1 MRPAECG
8 CQPLSQ
14 GGGRRGGIR
23 IASCEMLQNQVRS
36 RGKGDHCRASMRG
49 PCCSL
54 SGMRKVRHMASLWKG
69 SIVPAFSTTQ
79 CTATSGRSCSTSQQ
93 TVGTAKNKE
102 ESGPPSPWCPPCREK
117 VVSCWQGEPATTRS
131 AAPSGTVRRIATMS
145 SGCRTKSQTSSAAGR
160 QGTECPLHSRST
172 AVRRRADL
180 NGPRGHEP
188 AILHLCRGRVEA
200 KPSRADA
207 VEKGQEH
214 KWLADVAVRSAAAL
228 NDCPR
233 PDDGRD
239 VPRLVKVNNPVGG
252 PVKGS
257 QGSPIGEC
265 FGQDLGRPKIA
276 SPDGGRV
283 RERGGPPLLVDNG
296 AHAVIEE
303 V

>member
-1 MRPAECG
+1 MAGRARNNKECRTFWDSTENRHHEHRLSYQVPDVFGCGSAGHRVPA
-8 CQPLSQ
+8 PFAL
-14 GGGRRGGIR
+14 
-23 IASCEMLQNQVRS
+23 
-36 RGKGDHCRASMRG
+36 DCRAE
-49 PCCSL
+49 
-54 SGMRKVRHMASLWKG
+54 
-69 SIVPAFSTTQ
+69 
-79 CTATSGRSCSTSQQ
+79 
-93 TVGTAKNKE
+93 VG
-102 ESGPPSPWCPPCREK
+102 
-117 VVSCWQGEPATTRS
+117 
-131 AAPSGTVRRIATMS
+131 
-145 SGCRTKSQTSSAAGR
+145 
-160 QGTECPLHSRST
+160 L
-172 AVRRRADL
+172 DL

-296 AHAVIEE
+296 AHAVVEK